1 MLVWLNRYAENKIGP
16 ADRYYT
22 EQRVKP
28 AVLQRT
34 AFLIPE
40 DFEDEICLQIISN
53 IYLDTKETNST
64 EESLSSFS

>member
-1 MLVWLNRYAENKIGP
+1 MLVWLNRYAEII
-16 ADRYYT
+16 RYYT
-22 EQRVKP
+22 EQRVNP
-28 AVLQRT
+28 SVLQRT

-64 EESLSSFS
+64 EESLSSLS